1 MANEDDETGI
11 IVDEP
16 IGEVGDVE
24 DDDEQGFE
32 ETMTGDD
39 DEDDEDEPGKAE
51 KTDPEEMMMWGGD
64 VDDDTPPVPT
74 FGGLVRIKNPKQGC
88 DDEIFAWSGTD
99 PDASKVMMFS
109 WSVKLKG
116 WTLPKAQFKKGGSKI
131 QGPTREGMYRP
142 RGVKQ
147 ERTTKENCTGYAGT
161 ETFNG
166 INPTDGKINIPLT
179 TFKDVT
185 RKHMIRHGMID
196 IFLLKDPRNKKTVR
210 DLFRHHA
217 MMPVDWVKQEVS
229 HLRRLNDVYV
239 DQNLKW
245 SAEYLRNSINADMLT
260 KLLHEVTLETS
271 GPETFIALMRI
282 IHSDSYEALEKV
294 KEKLL
299 ALSLKDFPGED
310 VRALNVQIKQYAEH
324 LECGD
329 HFTEELIPKICLK
342 YENASDTKF
351 SQWATTNLYE
361 PALKQVKDLRV
372 MDKHALAYK
381 PLTVEKLCRM
391 TNTRYDDA
399 MAAGRYTTAL
409 SLRIRT
415 HSQLDIS
422 PRFKKK

>member
-166 INPTDGKINIPLT
+166 INPTERMKKLT
-179 TFKDVT
+179 
-185 RKHMIRHGMID
+185 
-196 IFLLKDPRNKKTVR
+196 FL
-210 DLFRHHA
+210 
-217 MMPVDWVKQEVS
+217 
-229 HLRRLNDVYV
+229 
-239 DQNLKW
+239 
-245 SAEYLRNSINADMLT
+245 
-260 KLLHEVTLETS
+260 
-271 GPETFIALMRI
+271 
-282 IHSDSYEALEKV
+282 
-294 KEKLL
+294 
-299 ALSLKDFPGED
+299 
-310 VRALNVQIKQYAEH
+310 
-324 LECGD
+324 
-329 HFTEELIPKICLK
+329 
-342 YENASDTKF
+342 
-351 SQWATTNLYE
+351 
-361 PALKQVKDLRV
+361 
-372 MDKHALAYK
+372 
-381 PLTVEKLCRM
+381 
-391 TNTRYDDA
+391 
-399 MAAGRYTTAL
+399 
-409 SLRIRT
+409 
-415 HSQLDIS
+415 
-422 PRFKKK
+422 